1 MDKICLD
8 TDFLI
13 DFLRGKEAALSFVS
27 KVEDRAIL
35 ATTYVNLY
43 ELYVGAFKSENP
55 AREITNFEALK
66 NRLLLL
72 NLSGESVKLAGKVRA
87 ELMRKGEIIEIR
99 DLLIGTIAVANSFQV
114 KTNNLRHF
122 TKISGLKI
130 VAEL

>member
-8 TDFLI
+8 TDFLV

-27 KVEDRAIL
+27 KVEDSVIL

-72 NLSGESVKLAGKVRA
+72 NLSGESVKLAGKVRV
-87 ELMRKGEIIEIR
+87 ELMKKGDIIEIR
-99 DLLIGTIAVANSFQV
+99 DLLIGTIAVANGFPV
-114 KTNNLRHF
+114 KTNNLKHF
-122 TKISGLKI
+122 TKIPGLNI
-130 VAEL
+130 FA